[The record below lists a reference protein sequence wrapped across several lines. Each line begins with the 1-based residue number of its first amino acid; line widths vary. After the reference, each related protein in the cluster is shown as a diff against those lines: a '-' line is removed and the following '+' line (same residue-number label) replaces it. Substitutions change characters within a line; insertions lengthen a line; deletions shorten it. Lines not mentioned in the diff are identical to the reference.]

1 MSAFHCAMGK
11 GSYLQVSYW
20 LLLYYLVPF
29 LFSLHLDYVFLHT
42 LVRCLLMKVVA
53 VDFLASCCDARYRR

>member
-42 LVRCLLMKVVA
+42 PSAMPLDEGSGR
-53 VDFLASCCDARYRR
+53 